1 MELNAL
7 LRYCDGQIRLWHD
20 TVTHIKNQV
29 ARVHEGAIEALG
41 ALEKEIQAWN
51 CEADHG
57 KQLQRNF
64 LLKELRIEQP

>member
-1 MELNAL
+1 
-7 LRYCDGQIRLWHD
+7 
-20 TVTHIKNQV
+20 
-29 ARVHEGAIEALG
+29 VHEGAIEALG